1 MRPQR
6 FQRFALDTYQAAG
19 LAAEAWEEGTK
30 RPLGIVVT
38 LPNGSR
44 IWHGINGQA
53 RPGDKYDQPE
63 EPVEKDAPEPVPV
76 PEPGARIRIVEA
88 EHYLSALLNNAGSRE
103 VERVYCYSD
112 REQPGSSR
120 GFGLHFHSGARIF
133 VPFVRAAR
141 AGQSPGKDYEL
152 PQEI

>member
-6 FQRFALDTYQAAG
+6 FQQFALDTYQAAG
-19 LAAEAWEEGTK
+19 LAAEPWEEKTK

-38 LPNGSR
+38 LPGGSR
-44 IWHGINGQA
+44 LWHAINAQA
-53 RPGDKYDQPE
+53 RDGDTYDQPE

-76 PEPGARIRIVEA
+76 PELGARIRIADA
-88 EHYLSALLNNAGSRE
+88 EHYLSALLNNAGNRE
-103 VERVYCYSD
+103 LAGVYCYSD
-112 REQPGSSR
+112 REQPGSTR

-141 AGQSPGKDYEL
+141 AGQSPGKDFDL